1 MVVLSYV
8 SYTDLKNRIIP
19 NEAVLTLLIYSFF
32 IIDNYKQ
39 SIVMGLFVFLL
50 HLVLAVITNGGVGGG
65 DIKLMSVM
73 AFMMGFNV
81 TFLVL
86 PLAVMMVLTAI
97 YCITTR
103 KGLKYTVPLAPYIFL
118 SYITLLVLECYFERR
133 LINV

>member
-1 MVVLSYV
+1 
-8 SYTDLKNRIIP
+8 
-19 NEAVLTLLIYSFF
+19 
-32 IIDNYKQ
+32 
-39 SIVMGLFVFLL
+39 MGLFVFLL

-65 DIKLMSVM
+65 DIKLMSAM

-118 SYITLLVLECYFERR
+118 SSITLLVLECYFERR